1 MYKVAIVGVEG
12 SGKTVML
19 AGLGELYSHPDEKG
33 YFLAPKDSKTA
44 FYVEDVIARMRNG
57 EWPSATAEDVMRGLD
72 WTIKRKKWEGVKPEV
87 LGELSCLDF
96 AGEVYRAAFIKSDA
110 ESDAEK
116 EVGSDLSKQVKEL
129 RTYIWTADA
138 VLVLINLRDV
148 IANGSSRDRRVQE
161 AMWITNAILNE
172 VLGNDAKS
180 GPRAA
185 IVLSQA
191 DSYADTIRKCGGEKE
206 VLYQYLPHV
215 YNNYSWLDVFSVSSV
230 DRTVLDTGGNC
241 VPAKDF
247 TMTGLKPIM
256 DWVLKGLQGDDE
268 STRHKEFE
276 PKEFEVSSS
285 PEVNTRTESDDTSNE
300 SNESSSRAD
309 SRRVSGRRDGISTGI
324 GMDPETT
331 LGCIVILVAIG
342 VVVGIPCLMCY
353 YDLSLWDVVWWVICA
368 IFKVI
373 WWIIKLP
380 FLILGW
386 IFS

>member
-33 YFLAPKDSKTA
+33 YFLAPKNSVTA
-44 FYVEDVIARMRNG
+44 FYVEDVIARMRKG

-72 WTIKRKKWEGVKPEV
+72 WTIKKKKGEGVKPEV
-87 LGELSCLDF
+87 VGELSCLDF

-110 ESDAEK
+110 KK
-116 EVGSDLSKQVKEL
+116 EVDSDLSKQVKEL
-129 RTYIWTADA
+129 KDYIRRADA
-138 VLVLINLRDV
+138 ILVLINLRDV
-148 IANGSSRDRRVQE
+148 IANGCRDRRVQE
-161 AMWITNAILNE
+161 AMWITNAILND
-172 VLGNDAKS
+172 VLGDGAEA
-180 GPRAA
+180 GLRAA

-191 DSYADTIRKCGGEKE
+191 DSYADMIRKYGGEKK
-206 VLYQYLPHV
+206 VLCQYLPHV

-230 DRTVLDTGGNC
+230 DRTVLDKDGNQ

-256 DWVLKGLQGDDE
+256 DWVLDGLQGDDE

-285 PEVNTRTESDDTSNE
+285 PETNTRTESDDTSNE

-309 SRRVSGRRDGISTGI
+309 SRSLSGRRYDLDS
-324 GMDPETT
+324 EFS
-331 LGCIVILVAIG
+331 LGCIAILVAIG

-353 YDLSLWDVVWWVICA
+353 YDLSLWDVVWWVICTV
-368 IFKVI
+368 FKVI

>member
-19 AGLGELYSHPDEKG
+19 AGLGEFYSHPDEKG
-33 YFLAPKDSKTA
+33 YFLEPKNFKTYS
-44 FYVEDVIARMRNG
+44 YVKDMIARMRKG

-72 WTIKRKKWEGVKPEV
+72 WTIKRGRGVGQKPEV
-87 LGELSCLDF
+87 VGELSCLDF
-96 AGEVYRAAFIKSDA
+96 AGEVYRAAFGIKSEAKGGENDS
-110 ESDAEK
+110 E
-116 EVGSDLSKQVKEL
+116 LSKQVKEL
-129 RTYIWTADA
+129 GTYIWTADA
-138 VLVLINLRDV
+138 ILVLINLRDV
-148 IANGSSRDRRVQE
+148 IVNGFRDLRVQE
-161 AMWITNAILNE
+161 AMWITNAILND

-191 DSYADTIRKCGGEKE
+191 DSYADTIRACGGEKE
-206 VLYQYLPHV
+206 VLRRYLPHV

-230 DRTVLDTGGNC
+230 DRTVPDNDGNQ

-256 DWVLKGLQGDDE
+256 DWVLKDGLLGDDE
-268 STRHKEFE
+268 STRHKEFK

-285 PEVNTRTESDDTSNE
+285 PETNTHKES
-300 SNESSSRAD
+300 D
-309 SRRVSGRRDGISTGI
+309 SRRVSGRREEISTGV
-324 GMDPETT
+324 DPETT

-342 VVVGIPCLMCY
+342 VIVGIPCLMY
-353 YDLSLWDVVWWVICA
+353 SYDLSLWNVVWWVICA

>member
-1 MYKVAIVGVEG
+1 MKKVAIVGVEG

-19 AGLGELYSHPDEKG
+19 AGLGEFYSYPDEKG
-33 YFLAPKDSKTA
+33 YFLAPKNFGTA
-44 FYVEDVIARMRNG
+44 SYVMDVVARMRKG

-72 WTIKRKKWEGVKPEV
+72 WTIKRNRGEGQKPKV
-87 LGELSCLDF
+87 VGELSCLDF

-110 ESDAEK
+110 KK
-116 EVGSDLSKQVKEL
+116 EVDSDLSKQIKEL
-129 RTYIWTADA
+129 RTYIWMADA
-138 VLVLINLRDV
+138 ILVLINLRDV
-148 IANGSSRDRRVQE
+148 IANGFRDRRVQE
-161 AMWITNAILNE
+161 AMWITNAILND
-172 VLGNDAKS
+172 VLGNDATS

-191 DSYADTIRKCGGEKE
+191 DSYADTIRACGGEKE
-206 VLYQYLPHV
+206 VLRHYLPHV

-230 DRTVLDTGGNC
+230 DRTVPDNDGNQ

-256 DWVLKGLQGDDE
+256 DWVLKDGLQGDDE
-268 STRHKEFE
+268 SARHKEFKH
-276 PKEFEVSSS
+276 KEFEVSSS
-285 PEVNTRTESDDTSNE
+285 PETNTRTESDDTSNE
-300 SNESSSRAD
+300 SNESSSRAAF
-309 SRRVSGRRDGISTGI
+309 RRVSGRRDEISTG
-324 GMDPETT
+324 MDSEFT

-342 VVVGIPCLMCY
+342 VVGILCLMCY
-353 YDLSLWDVVWWVICA
+353 LDPSIDPSKWIWNAVCWVIGT
-368 IFKVI
+368 IFEVI